1 MRWWLKLGKLKASTN
16 HSNRERRFS
25 GNRYNFHST
34 ITAEEGTQIVDAID
48 NAPADVT
55 EFHSDEPRK
64 LGTLEPR
71 ELISIP
77 LEDLDEAPEAWNYF
91 PLPCLEV
98 LKDIAKSIYSQGQL
112 SPALA
117 WERDN
122 GRYMILGG
130 HTRFRILQF
139 LKTQY
144 PDEAD
149 RFSTM
154 NCHIYS
160 KDQIDDAEAQYL
172 IITNNMTQRAREST
186 SIMVKSIIKAF
197 ELQKSITHR
206 IWGESQERSNEIV
219 AQNFGISSRSVDR
232 FYRLRTLIPDVMELL
247 DNSEITQ
254 GNALKLAVLSPE
266 IQKVMIDLGFVY
278 SSIAAD
284 KAKNLIN
291 AKTRED
297 VINIMEHQIYAVA
310 PKKVLI
316 DIPIPKGFKQISI
329 AASESDMDVI
339 KSELRRISSQLSDDT
354 KKILLKLLEA

>member
-1 MRWWLKLGKLKASTN
+1 MGKLKPSAN

-34 ITAEEGTQIVDAID
+34 ITAEEGTQITEAID
-48 NAPADVT
+48 NAPTEIT
-55 EFHSDEPRK
+55 EFHTDEPRK

-77 LEDLDEAPEAWNYF
+77 LENLDEAPEAWNYF

-112 SPALA
+112 SPALV
-117 WERDN
+117 WEKDN

-139 LKTQY
+139 LKAQY
-144 PDEAD
+144 PNEAD
-149 RFSTM
+149 RFSSM
-154 NCHIYS
+154 NCHVYG
-160 KDQIDDAEAQYL
+160 KDQIDDTEAQYL

-206 IWGESQERSNEIV
+206 IWGETQERSNEIV
-219 AQNFGISSRSVDR
+219 AQNFGISPRSVDR
-232 FYRLRTLIPDVMELL
+232 LYRLRTLTPEVMELL

-254 GNALKLAVLSPE
+254 GTALKLAVLPSE
-266 IQKVMIDLGFVY
+266 IQSIIVELGFVY
-278 SSIAAD
+278 APISAE
-284 KAKNLIN
+284 KAKNLTT

-297 VINIMEHQIYAVA
+297 VIAIMEHQIYAVS

-316 DIPIPKGFKQISI
+316 DVPIPRDFKQISI
-329 AASESDMDVI
+329 AASENDMNVI
-339 KSELRRISSQLSDDT
+339 KSELRRISSQLSDDS

>member
-1 MRWWLKLGKLKASTN
+1 MGKLKPSAN

-34 ITAEEGTQIVDAID
+34 ITTEEGNQIAEAID
-48 NAPADVT
+48 SAPTEVA
-55 EFHSDEPRK
+55 EFHSDEPRR

-77 LEDLDEAPEAWNYF
+77 LENLDEAPEAWNYF

-112 SPALA
+112 SPALV
-117 WERDN
+117 WEREN

-139 LKTQY
+139 LKAQY

-149 RFSTM
+149 RFSAM
-154 NCHIYS
+154 NCHVYG
-160 KDQIDDAEAQYL
+160 KDQIDDTEAQYL

-206 IWGESQERSNEIV
+206 IWGETQERSNEIV
-219 AQNFGISSRSVDR
+219 AQNFGISPRSVDR
-232 FYRLRTLIPDVMELL
+232 FYRLRTLIPPVMELL

-254 GNALKLAVLSPE
+254 GTALKLAVLSPE
-266 IQKVMIDLGFVY
+266 IQNIMVENGYVY
-278 SSIAAD
+278 SPISAE
-284 KAKNLIN
+284 KAKNLTM
-291 AKTRED
+291 ARTQED
-297 VINIMEHQIYAVA
+297 VIAIMEHQIYALS
-310 PKKVLI
+310 PKKVLL
-316 DIPIPKGFKQISI
+316 DVPIPKGFKQISI

-339 KSELRRISSQLSDDT
+339 KSELRRISSQLSEDT
-354 KKILLKLLEA
+354 KKILFKLLEA